1 MFKKY
6 NTRGG
11 GKGREL
17 YLNNNELEKKNK
29 LHNKNFYKTQKKS
42 ITAKRI
48 T

>member
-17 YLNNNELEKKNK
+17 YLNNNELEKKTNFIIKTFIK
-29 LHNKNFYKTQKKS
+29 LKK
-42 ITAKRI
+42 KV
-48 T
+48 